1 MPRAYQITINLL
13 EEYEPILKYLRTL
26 SGLRYLIACKEISPV
41 TKREHI
47 HIYVQFQYSL
57 RLSKVKLLHAHIEV
71 CRGNAKQNIAYI
83 KKGGNIILE
92 EGEAKTQ
99 GSKLSIKEVK
109 SLTKEER
116 EELPFFYLK
125 KVEAINQSEMNVMDA
140 KSYFKQVEV
149 YYIYGD
155 SGLGKTKYAI
165 NKIVELYANKK
176 IKSTKF
182 NEVKYSNGFWVG
194 VNSDNI
200 TDVAL
205 YDDFRDSHMR
215 ASEFIN
221 FIDYNTHNMNI
232 KYGNVK
238 NTFKYIYITSIQS
251 PDDIY
256 AEYGKKNAKQND
268 GSLFGSNI
276 NNRDDKDKD
285 KDEPK
290 KQWLRRFK
298 EIIQINV

>member
-1 MPRAYQITINLL
+1 MPRAYQLTINNI
-13 EEYEPILKYLRTL
+13 EEWGPILLYLRSL
-26 SGLRYLIACKEISPV
+26 SGLRYMIACQEIAPT

-47 HIYVQFQYSL
+47 HVYVQFQYSL
-57 RLSKVKLLHAHIEV
+57 RLSKSKLLHAHIEV
-71 CRGNAKQNIAYI
+71 CRGNAKQNIDYI
-83 KKGGNIILE
+83 KKGGKIVLE
-92 EGEAKTQ
+92 EGEARTQ

-109 SLTKEER
+109 NLTKEER

-125 KVEAINQSEMNVMDA
+125 KVESINQSEMNVMDA
-140 KSYFKQVEV
+140 KSYLKEVEV
-149 YYIYGD
+149 YYIYGG

-165 NKIVELYANKK
+165 KCILELYTNKK
-176 IKSTKF
+176 IKNTRF
-182 NEVKYSNGFWVG
+182 NEVKYTNGFWVG
-194 VNSDNI
+194 VNADNI

-232 KYGNVK
+232 KYGSVK
-238 NTFKYIYITSIQS
+238 NTFKYIFITSIQS

-256 AEYGKKNAKQND
+256 AEYNQKNAKDAGN
-268 GSLFGSNI
+268 LFGSNI
-276 NNRDDKDKD
+276 NPQHED

-290 KQWLRRFK
+290 KQWIRRFK
-298 EIIQINV
+298 EIIEIKE

>member
-1 MPRAYQITINLL
+1 MPRAYQLTINNV
-13 EEYEPILKYLRTL
+13 EEYEPILLYLRSL
-26 SGLRYLIACKEISPV
+26 SGLRYMIACKEIAPI

-47 HIYVQFQYSL
+47 HVYVQFQYSL

-71 CRGNAKQNIAYI
+71 CRGNAKQNISYI
-83 KKGGNIILE
+83 KKQGNIILE
-92 EGEAKTQ
+92 EGEAKIQ
-99 GSKLSIKEVK
+99 GNKLSIKEVK
-109 SLTKEER
+109 GLTKEER

-140 KSYFKQVEV
+140 KSYFKHVEV
-149 YYIYGD
+149 YYIHGD

-165 NKIVELYANKK
+165 DKIVELYSQKK

-194 VNSDNI
+194 VNADNI

-232 KYGNVK
+232 KYGSVK

-256 AEYGKKNAKQND
+256 SEYGKKNVKQD
-268 GSLFGSNI
+268 GGNLFGSNI
-276 NNRDDKDKD
+276 NNKVDKDD

-298 EIIQINV
+298 EIIHLNI

>member
-1 MPRAYQITINLL
+1 MPRAYQLTINNI
-13 EEYEPILKYLRTL
+13 EEYEPILLYLRSL
-26 SGLRYLIACKEISPV
+26 SGLRYMIACKEISPT

-47 HIYVQFQYSL
+47 HVYVQFNYSL
-57 RLSKVKLLHAHIEV
+57 RLAKSRLMRAHIEV

-83 KKGGNIILE
+83 KKQGNIILE
-92 EGEAKTQ
+92 EGEAKMQ
-99 GSKLSIKEVK
+99 GNKLSIKEVK

-125 KVEAINQSEMNVMDA
+125 KVESINQSEMNVMDA
-140 KSYFKQVEV
+140 KSYLKDVEV
-149 YYIYGD
+149 SYIYGP
-155 SGLGKTKYAI
+155 SGLGKTNHAI
-165 NKIVELYANKK
+165 KCILELYLNKK

-238 NTFKYIYITSIQS
+238 NTFKYIFITSIQS
-251 PDDIY
+251 PYDIY
-256 AEYGKKNAKQND
+256 ADYNQKNAKD
-268 GSLFGSNI
+268 SGGLFSSNI
-276 NNRDDKDKD
+276 NRQNGD
-285 KDEPK
+285 KDEPR
-290 KQWLRRFK
+290 KQWLR
-298 EIIQINV
+298 